1 MDTNTPVDNN
11 TNAPVE
17 NTPTE
22 PQPENVD
29 KDVEQGDV
37 SNETAEAGD
46 VQTTEPNTP
55 VDKTGT
61 IEKVTPVK
69 ITDDFVNPNSPRT
82 TEAATLVN
90 TATQTLQAVPDT
102 IRRPDEVAR
111 EQTDNAGKTE
121 TKEPVNGTPTSEVK

>member
-37 SNETAEAGD
+37 SSGTAED

-61 IEKVTPVK
+61 INKVTPVK